1 MLVGRGIY
9 RGSNGGANPF
19 SLTRGSTNINFNDIN
34 KYTLT
39 YDGAALRFFINDK
52 LDITVGTLTGWDSS
66 HQSPF
71 KFFDNVVSGYTQYRV
86 GTAGIIDNINVH
98 DGIATKVRDTD
109 PYEEYLVVDLAF
121 DGENNSTKI
130 VDNTAW
136 ELAPITPLFYPFT
149 DSFYNGTVSGTIQ
162 LLDNSSPFND
172 KSAYFNNSYITHNS
186 SSDFNLT
193 NKDFTIKCWV
203 KFDSNHDNANLYP
216 SIIAKRVSGTQWDW
230 GLECNTT
237 NGGSISFVYNNAQYV
252 TIKSGLEFDTWM
264 HVCVTCK
271 NNKLY
276 LFFNG
281 ELINSVNLTAPISFS
296 NASVLVGRTST
307 SWYDNYLKGNLSD
320 LVFIIYI
327 HL

>member
-1 MLVGRGIY
+1 MRSYIPNY
-9 RGSNGGANPF
+9 SSNSNTTFG
-19 SLTRGSTNINFNDIN
+19 L
-34 KYTLT
+34 
-39 YDGAALRFFINDK
+39 
-52 LDITVGTLTGWDSS
+52 
-66 HQSPF
+66 
-71 KFFDNVVSGYTQYRV
+71 
-86 GTAGIIDNINVH
+86 IDNINIF
-98 DGIATKVRDTD
+98 DGIATKVRDYD

-172 KSAYFNNSYITHNS
+172 KSAYFNNSYISHDS

-216 SIIAKRVSGTQWDW
+216 SIIAKRVSATQWDW

-237 NGGSISFVYNNAQYV
+237 NGSNISFVYNNSQFKVLTKNKDDAVRDFMTWCGDTTHYKNV
-252 TIKSGLEFDTWM
+252 FDETKDCIAPFRGDIPNMKIFLDLHTRDNYDKYTGYLFKS
-264 HVCVTCK
+264 VIIK
-271 NNKLY
+271 NNIKEY
-276 LFFNG
+276 KFHLF
-281 ELINSVNLTAPISFS
+281 
-296 NASVLVGRTST
+296 
-307 SWYDNYLKGNLSD
+307 
-320 LVFIIYI
+320 
-327 HL
+327 